1 MPRPSPGARPPRPRP
16 PPGRRPQLL
25 PASLSAL
32 RAASASPP
40 TPSPRRAL
48 TARRTLAALLA
59 LPLLLAALAAPAAV
73 DGNAAPA
80 PIAVTIYGDDGYPPY
95 SYLENGEMKGIY
107 TNIIRAAAKRMPEY
121 RVSLQPIPWKRGL
134 VKLETGEAF
143 ALYPPYLRPAERPY
157 MDYSDSI
164 LAEQLVVYCSQPVIE
179 RRPRKVWPDDY
190 AGLRVGLNAGFL
202 IGGKLFD
209 QAVGAGRLSAV
220 PARSSRTNLLKLMK
234 GRIDC
239 FLNDRSSIVW
249 ELGRIRHEGLVE
261 PGALPIAE
269 TSVLSAEQGYLG
281 YTNRDAGRFPYKHD
295 FIRKFNAAIK
305 EMKQDG
311 EIRDTIEHFL
321 RTPG

>member
-1 MPRPSPGARPPRPRP
+1 MPAPPAIPGGAAKRR
-16 PPGRRPQLL
+16 RRPFAPRIRML
-25 PASLSAL
+25 PALPALSAL
-32 RAASASPP
+32 
-40 TPSPRRAL
+40 
-48 TARRTLAALLA
+48 LLA
-59 LPLLLAALAAPAAV
+59 LGAMPVHAATSASTSAYAAAGAPTTALAAAPAV
-73 DGNAAPA
+73 AATPEA
-80 PIAVTIYGDDGYPPY
+80 PIAITIYGDDAYPPY

-107 TNIIRAAAKRMPEY
+107 SDIIRAAVKRMPKY

-134 VKLETGEAF
+134 VKLETGEGF

-157 MDYSDSI
+157 MDYSDGI

-190 AGLRVGLNAGFL
+190 AGLRIGLNAGFL
-202 IGGKLFD
+202 SGGKLFD
-209 QAVGAGRLSAV
+209 QAVAEGRLSAV

-249 ELGRIRHEGLVE
+249 ELGRIRHEGLAE
-261 PGALPIAE
+261 AGALPIAE
-269 TSVLSAEQGYLG
+269 TTALSAEQGYLG

-311 EIRDTIEHFL
+311 EIRDAIEHFL